1 MRIFLQFTALS
12 LALGFGAALDA
23 RAADQVVLYR
33 CTNANGDVTVQDSE
47 CPKGSTGKK
56 LTYDVPPPPKVETPP
71 TPPAASDSKIAASPA
86 KASTAEP
93 AAAAA
98 PGAVAVAPPLWTCR
112 GLDNKPYLSEVADPP
127 TKCLP
132 LASMGY
138 DVSRL
143 PPDLAGSCQEVRDE
157 CRELQGPELC
167 EAWRSRRDETK
178 AELAKAFSDEDDAWA
193 ERLERFRAAAAAC
206 F

>member
-1 MRIFLQFTALS
+1 MRIFLLLTALS
-12 LALGFGAALDA
+12 LAWGLSPGSNAS
-23 RAADQVVLYR
+23 AADQVVLYR
-33 CTNANGDVTVQDSE
+33 CTNAQGDVTVQDSE

-71 TPPAASDSKIAASPA
+71 APPAAGDSKISASSTTPSPA
-86 KASTAEP
+86 NPTAATEP
-93 AAAAA
+93 AAV
-98 PGAVAVAPPLWTCR
+98 GVAPPLWRCR
-112 GLDNKPYLSEVADPP
+112 GLDAKPYLSDVADPP

-143 PPDLAGSCQEVRDE
+143 PPELAGSCQEVRDE
-157 CRELQGPELC
+157 CRELQGRDLC
-167 EAWRSRRDETK
+167 EAWRSRRDEAK